1 MRKGGMGGNEGN
13 IRENKR
19 KREKYGR

>member
-1 MRKGGMGGNEGN
+1 MRKRGIGGNEGN